1 MAVCLGKI
9 LQLESDRAIL
19 QIFLGQ
25 RVKDQSVLALNCLN
39 FIIPDTYMFFVME
52 TMLN

>member
-9 LQLESDRAIL
+9 LQLESDLAIL

-25 RVKDQSVLALNCLN
+25 RVKDQSVLAHNSLN
-39 FIIPDTYMFFVME
+39 FVIPGTSMFFVM
-52 TMLN
+52 